1 MFFIITRSIHVK
13 INVSRHPYKFILKFT
28 YSHLLPHLFWY
39 SSTMT
44 WKEIISK
51 TLSLFIDIVTYIRN
65 CPPQFYHRGLP
76 VMPGLVL
83 FPSCTVEH
91 LEPWLNTLTTA
102 LKIIPVFQCKVLFH
116 CHFVY
121 GGSNENDSIK
131 HTDFSIVDTTR
142 TKTSKHPSYGHQGT
156 SNLDI
161 VTNDLQWENTRP
173 PLNNVNSRLDL
184 SCSLRLVC
192 LLTYQIVLWPRY
204 HNSSIIFTLLF
215 TFVKQQ

>member
-1 MFFIITRSIHVK
+1 MFFIITRSIHVQ
-13 INVSRHPYKFILKFT
+13 INVSRRPYKFILKFT
-28 YSHLLPHLFWY
+28 DSHLLPHLFWY

-131 HTDFSIVDTTR
+131 HTDFSIVDNTR
-142 TKTSKHPSYGHQGT
+142 TQTSKHPSYGHQGT
-156 SNLDI
+156 SNLETSQTIWWQSLAYKTWSTSLQTNDI
-161 VTNDLQWENTRP
+161 VTNDLQWEFTR
-173 PLNNVNSRLDL
+173 PLNNVNSL
-184 SCSLRLVC
+184 
-192 LLTYQIVLWPRY
+192 
-204 HNSSIIFTLLF
+204 
-215 TFVKQQ
+215 